1 MGLFA
6 DNYVIENWDLECKM
20 NKSIQMGG
28 KERKRKEV
36 FVKKKDKRYAVIG
49 WTWEEWLSVNNT
61 F

>member
-1 MGLFA
+1 
-6 DNYVIENWDLECKM
+6 M

-49 WTWEEWLSVNNT
+49 WT
-61 F
+61 